1 MKRLSIKARVTI
13 WYTLLVALIAFL
25 AALVLFLSA
34 RRMMNNYYLE
44 TLTGTA
50 QLALDDIRMEDGEL
64 EIDRDLDELP
74 SVRVALFTTSG
85 ELIYG
90 RVRFDLPFVE
100 GEMRTATERSGG
112 EWYVLDTRMEF
123 DEAEDIW
130 LRCYI
135 SADAAANLGA
145 LSMELAALI
154 LPMLVVLAGVGGY
167 LIARRAFRPV
177 TRITRTAESIID
189 GADLQ
194 KRIALEGA
202 RDELYRLAKV
212 FDDMLDR
219 LERSFERERRFTS
232 DASHELR
239 TPVAAI
245 LAQTDFALSDLATP
259 EDRMEALRD
268 IHQRAGQM
276 STLINRLL
284 ALTRMDAGQ
293 TRVDLET
300 IDLCDLAEVV
310 AAQIEDGAAERGMT
324 VALSLDGP
332 VWARCDQTMP
342 AQAALNCNRKRG
354 EVWPRGRA
362 CARGRVCAGWRSP
375 PRCGGRFTQYF
386 PGHAPHLRERLS
398 GRPLRQAP
406 GALAF
411 AGAPDCPLAWRPRGG
426 GKRLGRGQPFYHRA
440 ASGGRG
446 KCPGRMTFR
455 HIRNGCNCPENMR
468 KNAIICW
475 K

>member
-13 WYTLLVALIAFL
+13 WYTLLVALIALL
-25 AALVLFLSA
+25 AAGVLFLSA
-34 RRMMNNYYLE
+34 RRMMHNYYYE

-64 EIDRDLDELP
+64 DIDRDLDELP
-74 SVRVALFTTSG
+74 SVRVALFTTDG

-90 RVRFDLPFVE
+90 RVRFDLPFAE
-100 GEMRTATERSGG
+100 GEMRSATERSGE

-123 DEAEDIW
+123 DGAESIW

-135 SADAAANLGA
+135 SADAAANLSAIG
-145 LSMELAALI
+145 MELAALI
-154 LPMLVVLAGVGGY
+154 LPALVILAGVGGY
-167 LIARRAFRPV
+167 FIARRAFRPV
-177 TRITRTAESIID
+177 TRIARTAESIID
-189 GADLQ
+189 GADLK

-245 LAQTDFALSDLATP
+245 LAQADFALSDLATP

-268 IHQRAGQM
+268 IRLRAGQM
-276 STLINRLL
+276 STLIGRLL

-293 TRVDLET
+293 MRVELET

-310 AAQIEDGAAERGMT
+310 AAQIEDGAAERNMT
-324 VALSLDGP
+324 VLRALDGP
-332 VWARCDQTMP
+332 VWAKCDQTMLTQALLNLAENAVKYGREGGYVRVGVH
-342 AQAALNCNRKRG
+342 AQGG
-354 EVWPRGRA
+354 E
-362 CARGRVCAGWRSP
+362 ARLVVEDDGPGIAPEAMPHIFERFYQGDSSRQAGGAGLGLSLVRLIARLHGGRVEAES
-375 PRCGGRFTQYF
+375 
-386 PGHAPHLRERLS
+386 
-398 GRPLRQAP
+398 AP
-406 GALAF
+406 GKGSRFVIVL
-411 AGAPDCPLAWRPRGG
+411 PLEAE
-426 GKRLGRGQPFYHRA
+426 Q
-440 ASGGRG
+440 
-446 KCPGRMTFR
+446 
-455 HIRNGCNCPENMR
+455 
-468 KNAIICW
+468 
-475 K
+475 

>member
-34 RRMMNNYYLE
+34 RRMMHNYYLE

-123 DEAEDIW
+123 DGAEEIW

-167 LIARRAFRPV
+167 FIARRAFRPV

-194 KRIALEGA
+194 KRIALEGT

-245 LAQTDFALSDLATP
+245 LAQTDFALSELATP

-268 IHQRAGQM
+268 IRLRAGQM

-293 TRVDLET
+293 TRVELER

-332 VWARCDQTMP
+332 VWARCDQTMLT
-342 AQAALNCNRKRG
+342 QALLNLAENAVKYGREDGHVRVVAFARDG
-354 EVWPRGRA
+354 E
-362 CARGRVCAGWRSP
+362 ARLAVEDDGPGISPEAMPHIFERFYQGDRSRQAGGAGLGLSLVRLIARLHGGRVEVESTLGQGS
-375 PRCGGRFTQYF
+375 RFTI
-386 PGHAPHLRERLS
+386 AL
-398 GRPLRQAP
+398 PLE
-406 GALAF
+406 G
-411 AGAPDCPLAWRPRGG
+411 GETENVGG
-426 GKRLGRGQPFYHRA
+426 G
-440 ASGGRG
+440 
-446 KCPGRMTFR
+446 
-455 HIRNGCNCPENMR
+455 
-468 KNAIICW
+468 
-475 K
+475 

>member
-13 WYTLLVALIAFL
+13 WYTLLVALIALL
-25 AALVLFLSA
+25 AAGVLLLSTR
-34 RRMMNNYYLE
+34 RRMHNSYYE

-64 EIDRDLDELP
+64 DIDRDLDELP
-74 SVRVALFTTSG
+74 SVRVALFTTDG

-90 RVRFDLPFVE
+90 RVRFDLPFAE
-100 GEMRTATERSGG
+100 GEMRSATERSGE

-123 DEAEDIW
+123 DGAESIW

-135 SADAAANLGA
+135 SADAAANLSAIG
-145 LSMELAALI
+145 MELAALI
-154 LPMLVVLAGVGGY
+154 LPALVILAGVGGY
-167 LIARRAFRPV
+167 FIARRAFRPV
-177 TRITRTAESIID
+177 TRIARTAESIID
-189 GADLQ
+189 GADLK

-245 LAQTDFALSDLATP
+245 LAQADFALSDLATP

-268 IHQRAGQM
+268 IRLRAGQM
-276 STLINRLL
+276 STLIGRLL

-293 TRVDLET
+293 MRVELET

-310 AAQIEDGAAERGMT
+310 AAQIEDGAAERNMT
-324 VALSLDGP
+324 VLRALDGP
-332 VWARCDQTMP
+332 VWAKCDQTMLTQALLNLAENAVKYGREGGYVRVGVH
-342 AQAALNCNRKRG
+342 AQGG
-354 EVWPRGRA
+354 E
-362 CARGRVCAGWRSP
+362 ARLVVEDDGPGIAPEAMPHIFERFYQGDSSRQAGGAGLGLSLVRLIARLHGGRVEAES
-375 PRCGGRFTQYF
+375 
-386 PGHAPHLRERLS
+386 
-398 GRPLRQAP
+398 AP
-406 GALAF
+406 GKGSRFVIVL
-411 AGAPDCPLAWRPRGG
+411 PLEAE
-426 GKRLGRGQPFYHRA
+426 Q
-440 ASGGRG
+440 
-446 KCPGRMTFR
+446 
-455 HIRNGCNCPENMR
+455 
-468 KNAIICW
+468 
-475 K
+475 

>member
-13 WYTLLVALIAFL
+13 WYTLLVALIALL

-34 RRMMNNYYLE
+34 RRMMRNYYLE

-74 SVRVALFTTSG
+74 SVRVALFTTEG

-123 DEAEDIW
+123 DDAGDIW

-135 SADAAANLGA
+135 SADAAASLSALG
-145 LSMELAALI
+145 MELAALI

-167 LIARRAFRPV
+167 FIARRAFRPV
-177 TRITRTAESIID
+177 ARIAHTAESIAD

-268 IHQRAGQM
+268 IHSRAGQM

-293 TRVDLET
+293 TRVELET
-300 IDLCDLAEVV
+300 IDLCDLAEAV

-324 VALSLDGP
+324 VTLSLDGP
-332 VWARCDQTMP
+332 VWARCDQTMLT
-342 AQAALNCNRKRG
+342 QALLNLAENAVKYGREGGHVRVAAFARDG
-354 EVWPRGRA
+354 E
-362 CARGRVCAGWRSP
+362 ARLAVEDDGPGISPEAMPHIFERFYQGDRSRQAGGAGLGLSLVRLIARLHGGRVEVESALGEGS
-375 PRCGGRFTQYF
+375 RFTIVLP
-386 PGHAPHLRERLS
+386 PGT
-398 GRPLRQAP
+398 
-406 GALAF
+406 GAAEN
-411 AGAPDCPLAWRPRGG
+411 AN
-426 GKRLGRGQPFYHRA
+426 
-440 ASGGRG
+440 
-446 KCPGRMTFR
+446 
-455 HIRNGCNCPENMR
+455 NG
-468 KNAIICW
+468 
-475 K
+475 